1 MLIWQRMTGTAL
13 GRVGKWGWRTTTWGS
28 FPLDLDAHIGLGLF
42 LLTVRFWWT
51 SKKPQ
56 ACKHNK
62 AHEEWNVT
70 LSCHN
75 TIKWALKNFPASFIL
90 SKYARE
96 KHELCCLSDFVFF
109 LLHEKELSFQSLI
122 LANKE
127 ACQSLDTSGKGSDIL
142 NTKKTTLA
150 TQQHL
155 EGHYPAEDI
164 IHKAKKKSMPPWK
177 YWYCSEIPAI
187 CPHHLICLPQ
197 KVTSNESR
205 WWCMTL

>member
-13 GRVGKWGWRTTTWGS
+13 GRAGVWGETTWGS

-62 AHEEWNVT
+62 AHEEWNMT

-122 LANKE
+122 LANKK
-127 ACQSLDTSGKGSDIL
+127 SLPVARHIRKRFRHFKYKENDTGHTATSGRPLPSGR
-142 NTKKTTLA
+142 
-150 TQQHL
+150 
-155 EGHYPAEDI
+155 HYP
-164 IHKAKKKSMPPWK
+164 
-177 YWYCSEIPAI
+177 
-187 CPHHLICLPQ
+187 
-197 KVTSNESR
+197 
-205 WWCMTL
+205 